1 MALVIRLR
9 QQGSKN
15 RQTFRLVVTDRRA
28 PRGGKYVE
36 MLGWYQP
43 LLPNEKNG
51 FVKSDRVQHWLKNGA
66 EITDKAKSLVK
77 RFAPEVLKTS

>member
-1 MALVIRLR
+1 M
-9 QQGSKN
+9 
-15 RQTFRLVVTDRRA
+15 
-28 PRGGKYVE
+28 E

-51 FVKSDRVQHWLKNGA
+51 FVQQDRVQHWLKNGA

-77 RFAPEVLKTS
+77 RLAPEALKLTAS

>member
-15 RQTFRLVVTDRRA
+15 RQTFRLVVTDKRA
-28 PRGGKYVE
+28 PRGGKYLE

-43 LLPNEKNG
+43 LLSNEKNG
-51 FVKSDRVQHWLKNGA
+51 FVNSDRVEYWLRHGA
-66 EITDKAKSLVK
+66 EITDKAKSLLK
-77 RFAPEVLKTS
+77 RFAPQALKTS